1 TMKYCFF
8 SPFSFAQW
16 DIPEEAVSDAS
27 EELSL
32 MGSLRFLKT
41 LEERDELVT
50 AVLGFYTEG
59 RVHAPLH
66 HCLFIVHAPSASKI
80 IISIILL
87 FNFFT
92 LVCCQYY
99 LCHKFTDFLLWFA
112 NGASPL
118 SLGDVLIFSTGLDKI
133 PAMGFPTQPELEFL
147 HPEDGPAMFPMA
159 NTCGPVLRLPVQPTF
174 PKFESAMDM
183 GIGGAIQFGIQ

>member
-1 TMKYCFF
+1 
-8 SPFSFAQW
+8 
-16 DIPEEAVSDAS
+16 
-27 EELSL
+27 

-59 RVHAPLH
+59 RVHAPLQQFREGLSVFGALAAMEE
-66 HCLFIVHAPSASKI
+66 HCDVLAPVFLADQKVLCASDLVTLFVTRSFSLAGSNRKRAELKTIAYWRDW
-80 IISIILL
+80 LL
-87 FNFFT
+87 Q
-92 LVCCQYY
+92 VE
-99 LCHKFTDFLLWFA
+99 D
-112 NGASPL
+112 GASPL